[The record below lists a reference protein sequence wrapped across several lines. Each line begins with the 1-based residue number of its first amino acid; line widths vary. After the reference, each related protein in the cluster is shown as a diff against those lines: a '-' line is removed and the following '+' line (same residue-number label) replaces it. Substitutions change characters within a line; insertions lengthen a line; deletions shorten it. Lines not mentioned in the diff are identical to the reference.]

1 MSKIAIL
8 NDTHCGIRNSSD
20 IFLDNAAKF
29 YNETFFP
36 YCVDKNIK
44 QIIHLGDY
52 YDNRKHLNVKSLYR
66 NRKDFIEPMIANGMM
81 MDIIPGNHDTYF
93 KNTNEINSLK
103 EALGFFI
110 NDINII
116 QKPQVIEYGKTRIAL
131 IPWINQENYDQTMNF
146 ISKCNA
152 DILGGHLELNGFEMM
167 RGVTNTHGMDSKM
180 FERFELVL
188 SGHFHTRSSRDNV
201 VYLGSQLEFFWSDA
215 HDDKFFHVLDT
226 ETRELT
232 KIQNPHRLFE
242 KVVYNDSKVD
252 YTGFDYSIFDHKFV
266 KVVVVEKND
275 TYLFDKFIDNIQ
287 KRAIHELKI
296 AENFNEFLGDN
307 VTDSDV
313 YVEDTSTLLN
323 NYIDAVETDLD
334 KHVIK
339 TEISELLKQAQTLEI
354 Q

>member
-1 MSKIAIL
+1 MKIVIL
-8 NDTHCGIRNSSD
+8 SDTHCGIRNSSE
-20 IFLDNAAKF
+20 IFLDNANKF
-29 YNETFFP
+29 YNEMLFP
-36 YCVDKNIK
+36 YMNKNNINT
-44 QIIHLGDY
+44 ILHLGDVF
-52 YDNRKHLNVKSLYR
+52 DNRKFINFKALHSYR
-66 NRKDFIEPMIANGMM
+66 KNFLAKLREYGIT
-81 MDIIPGNHDTYF
+81 MDVIPGNHDCFF
-93 KNTNEINSLK
+93 KNTNELNSLK
-103 EALGFFI
+103 ELLGHYM
-110 NDINII
+110 NEVNII
-116 QKPQVIEYGKTRIAL
+116 MNPSVHEYGKTRIAL
-131 IPWINQENYDQTMNF
+131 IPWINQENYQSTMEF
-146 ISKCNA
+146 VSSCNA

-167 RGVTNTHGMDSKM
+167 RGVTNNHGMDAKL
-180 FERFELVL
+180 FNRFELVL

-201 VYLGSQLEFFWSDA
+201 VYLGSPLEFFWSDA

-232 KIQNPHRLFE
+232 KVQNPHRLYE

-252 YTGFDYSIFDHKFV
+252 YSRFDYNIFDHKFV
-266 KVVVVEKND
+266 KVIVAEKND

-323 NYIDAVETDLD
+323 NYIDAVDTDLD
-334 KHVIK
+334 KDVIK
-339 TEISELLKQAQTLEI
+339 NEIYDLLQQAQTLEI